1 MKQRDLN
8 AVLGILGILV
18 LGIFLVW
25 FPAVVLQVPMPHDVV
40 ANTVVNTMWATM
52 ATVVLPYLWAVKR
65 LGMGLGELGLTT
77 ERLGRNILVGCGLYS
92 IALVVFLSHPEMD
105 MMTNNI
111 VGQESL
117 GRSIILMVCMGVT
130 AAGTDLLT
138 RGFVLLTLSKH
149 SHVAFAI
156 IMQNLVWYT
165 GHLHEI
171 DLLSSCLGTG
181 YAILLTLGLGI
192 LGDVIVL
199 RTRSVVGLA
208 TAHFFLNVILT
219 FYIRQL

>member
-1 MKQRDLN
+1 MTQRDLN

-25 FPAVVLQVPMPHDVV
+25 FPSVVLQVPMPHDVV
-40 ANTVVNTMWATM
+40 ANTVVNTMWAAL

-77 ERLGRNILVGCGLYS
+77 ERLGRNILIGCGLYS
-92 IALVVFLSHPEMD
+92 IALVVFLSHPD
-105 MMTNNI
+105 MGMMANNI
-111 VGQESL
+111 VGQESF
-117 GRSIILMVCMGVT
+117 GRAMILMLCMGIT
-130 AAGTDLLT
+130 AAGTDMLT
-138 RGFVLLTLSKH
+138 RGFVLLTLTKY

-165 GHLHEI
+165 GHLQEI
-171 DLLSSCLGTG
+171 DMLRSSLGTV
-181 YAILLTLGLGI
+181 YAILLTLI
-192 LGDVIVL
+192 LGVLGDIVVL

-208 TAHFFLNVILT
+208 MAHFLLNVVLT
-219 FYIRQL
+219 FYIRHL